1 MSSNTPKK
9 RKGTRKTTEL
19 STLMFIVLD
28 VFSFF
33 LSLMPGVA
41 AFSITGLFIY
51 HGYAH
56 TWFVLPFAPIVLFAT
71 FILIVASIRMCLP
84 KLKPGRYKREL
95 NKAMVSWFCHFAL
108 SRAAKITGLIPVLQS
123 FNILKF
129 FYWRALG
136 AKVSFHMMNAFD
148 VDFVDCPLITIGKG
162 VTLGSQV
169 AISCH
174 SDVGSLLYL
183 APVVIE
189 DNVFIGMSTV
199 IGPGTTIK
207 RGAWVGY
214 GNSFVNQVV
223 EENAK
228 LDNVRPGFDDRR

>member
-1 MSSNTPKK
+1 MSQATKK
-9 RKGTRKTTEL
+9 RKGTGKKQEL
-19 STLMFIVLD
+19 STSMFIFLD
-28 VFSFF
+28 IFSFF
-33 LSLMPGVA
+33 LSLMPSVA

-56 TWFVLPFAPIVLFAT
+56 TWLVLPLSPIVLFFS
-71 FILIVASIRMCLP
+71 FILIVAGIRLCLP

-95 NKAMVSWFCHFAL
+95 SKAMIAWFCHFAL
-108 SRAAKITGLIPVLQS
+108 SRSAKITGLTPVLQS

-129 FYWRALG
+129 CYWRALG
-136 AKVSFHMMNAFD
+136 AKVSFQVMNAFD
-148 VDFVDCPLITIGKG
+148 VDFVDCPLISIGKG
-162 VTLGSQV
+162 VTLGGQV
-169 AISCH
+169 SIVCH
-174 SDVGSLLYL
+174 SDVGSLLML

-199 IGPGTTIK
+199 VGPGTTIK
-207 RGAWVGY
+207 RGAWIGY

-228 LDNVRPGFDDRR
+228 LDNVRPGFDDKL